1 MLHGY
6 PNPTGVRL
14 NPKKT
19 FLGKYLVS
27 SCRARG
33 TAHTHCQYF
42 FDSGLPCIGRPILL
56 SHYSSKHFGKL
67 NCVSNNEHVIPGC
80 KYCDHK
86 MEEESQL
93 SWRLGGLADLF
104 WAHWNVCLIIVYCTY
119 RSWSCL
125 RNRKT
130 PSGKDVIWL
139 SWRYL

>member
-1 MLHGY
+1 MVILTLQGLGWILRKHFWANTWY
-6 PNPTGVRL
+6 PAAEQEELRTLTG
-14 NPKKT
+14 
-19 FLGKYLVS
+19 
-27 SCRARG
+27 
-33 TAHTHCQYF
+33 QYF